1 MSHERTDY
9 RNNNTIK
16 TYRDLKV
23 WQRSMQVVTEVYRF
37 TKSFPSDEQYGLT
50 NQIRRSAISVP
61 SNMAEGY
68 GRGTT
73 GDYVRFLRISVGSLY
88 ELQTQWQ
95 IAQNLG
101 YITKRD
107 FVSIYDETRNI
118 ERMLSALIG
127 KLTTRNQETA

>member
-1 MSHERTDY
+1 
-9 RNNNTIK
+9 
-16 TYRDLKV
+16 
-23 WQRSMQVVTEVYRF
+23 MQVVTEVYRF